1 MIIKESY
8 GDGRIE
14 RREIERSIRA
24 LEELLEVM
32 NDTGIDSVFGS
43 PNTYGLS
50 SRFLGTSSGYLDLNN
65 IDRYIESLY
74 DEETDEEE

>member
-1 MIIKESY
+1 
-8 GDGRIE
+8 
-14 RREIERSIRA
+14 
-24 LEELLEVM
+24 M